1 MNFYI
6 DKLLL
11 WLKNGKLRTLS
22 FSNDKVNVITG
33 NSKTGKTAILEII
46 DYCLCGSKETV
57 VISYEHIAE
66 NVAWY
71 GIRFFINDKVYTIA
85 RGEITEE
92 GLFSKDYYFSQT
104 GEIPEYPCVKM
115 KEPQIKAI
123 LEQEFSID
131 NEITVSYG
139 GKSVR
144 KNTKLSF
151 RYFLIFNTLSKDIID
166 NGKSFFDKMYIER
179 YRDVWPQIFDLALGI
194 INFETLQMQKK
205 IDEIQQEIYVLE
217 SEKRKYAK
225 RQDAYKESVS
235 CLVKQAK
242 EAGLINEDLGLSDAF
257 EALKDLLKDN
267 NQGFAN
273 DFSVEQEYEQLQQ
286 RRDSLSLQLT
296 KLQRFKKSYNK
307 YRNNLR
313 EEKEALQPIE
323 YIYSHFSDKTSGE
336 YLQFLN
342 NLSHELLK
350 VKSAIKGRRPF
361 EHDIDCRI
369 KELKQSIDE
378 LDIRLSQTAHVAYRA
393 IPAAQKLIS
402 LGEIKAEYRRLET
415 PQEENNI
422 EERIN
427 SKEKELDEY
436 TNKTNQISNTRDL
449 TVKTLNEFI
458 QTYISVAKKELD
470 EYGEYGAWFDY
481 KKAFLT
487 LKKNKSAS
495 IANISS
501 SSDHLYMHLCLFA
514 GIHNMLLWQN
524 SPYVPSFLVIDQPS
538 RPYFNTAEYSYKDS
552 ETAIS
557 KKDDWSK
564 VKGIFNL
571 WDNFFDQVLS
581 RKKHFQ
587 IIMLEHVSESAWN
600 TCHHVNLVDIFDGE
614 KNALIPVKLQ

>member
-85 RGEITEE
+85 RGEITEK
-92 GLFSKDYYFSQT
+92 GSFSKDYYFSQT
-104 GEIPEYPCVKM
+104 GEIPERPCVKM
-115 KEPQIKAI
+115 EEAQIKAI

-139 GKSVR
+139 GKSLR
-144 KNTKLSF
+144 KNSKLSF
-151 RYFLIFNTLSKDIID
+151 RYFLMFNTLSKDIID
-166 NGKSFFDKMYIER
+166 NGKSFFDKMHIER
-179 YRDVWPQIFDLALGI
+179 YRDVWPQIFDLALGV
-194 INFETLQMQKK
+194 INFETLQVQKK
-205 IDEIQQEIYVLE
+205 IDGIQQEIYALE
-217 SEKRKYAK
+217 NERRKSAK
-225 RQDAYKESVS
+225 KLELYNESTS
-235 CLVKQAK
+235 SLVKQAK
-242 EAGLINEDLGLSDAF
+242 EAGLINEDLELPDAF
-257 EALKDLLKDN
+257 EALKDLLNNN

-273 DFSVEQEYEQLQQ
+273 DFSVEQEYERLQQ
-286 RRDSLSLQLT
+286 THDGLTLQLA

-307 YRNNLR
+307 YRDNLR

-336 YLQFLN
+336 YFQFLN
-342 NLSHELLK
+342 NLSRELSK

-361 EHDIDCRI
+361 EYDIDCQI
-369 KELKQSIDE
+369 GELQQSIDE
-378 LDIRLSQTAHVAYRA
+378 LNAKLSQTAHVAYRTL
-393 IPAAQKLIS
+393 PAAQKLIS
-402 LGEIKAEYRRLET
+402 LGEIKAEYRRLEP
-415 PQEENNI
+415 PQDDNNI
-422 EERIN
+422 EKRIN
-427 SKEKELDEY
+427 AKEKELEEFVSQ
-436 TNKTNQISNTRDL
+436 TSEISEIREL

-458 QTYISVAKKELD
+458 QSYIYVARNELD
-470 EYGEYGAWFDY
+470 EHGEYGAWFDY
-481 KKAFLT
+481 KKAVLT
-487 LKKNKSAS
+487 LKKNKAAA

-514 GIHNMLLWQN
+514 GIHHMLLSQN

-552 ETAIS
+552 EAAIS

-571 WDNFFDQVLS
+571 WDYFFEQVLS
-581 RKKHFQ
+581 QKKHFQ
-587 IIMLEHVSESAWN
+587 VIMLEHVSESAWN
-600 TCHHVNLVDIFDGE
+600 TCHHINLVDVFDGE
-614 KNALIPVKLQ
+614 KNALVPVEMK

>member
-85 RGEITEE
+85 RGEITEK
-92 GLFSKDYYFSQT
+92 GSFSKDYYFSQT
-104 GEIPEYPCVKM
+104 GEIPERPCVKM
-115 KEPQIKAI
+115 EEAQIKAI

-139 GKSVR
+139 GKSLR

-151 RYFLIFNTLSKDIID
+151 RYFLMFNTLSKDIID
-166 NGKSFFDKMYIER
+166 NGKSFFDKMHIER
-179 YRDVWPQIFDLALGI
+179 YRDVWPQIFDLALGV
-194 INFETLQMQKK
+194 INFETLQVQKK
-205 IDEIQQEIYVLE
+205 IDGIQQEIYALE
-217 SEKRKYAK
+217 NERRKSAK
-225 RQDAYKESVS
+225 KLELYNESIS
-235 CLVKQAK
+235 SLVKQAK
-242 EAGLINEDLGLSDAF
+242 EAGLINEDLELPDAF
-257 EALKDLLKDN
+257 EALKDLLNNN

-273 DFSVEQEYEQLQQ
+273 DFSVEQEYERLQQ
-286 RRDSLSLQLT
+286 THDGLTLQLA
-296 KLQRFKKSYNK
+296 KLQRFKKSYNR
-307 YRNNLR
+307 YRDNLR

-336 YLQFLN
+336 YFQFLN
-342 NLSHELLK
+342 NLSRELSK

-361 EHDIDCRI
+361 EYDIDCQI
-369 KELKQSIDE
+369 GELQQSIDE
-378 LDIRLSQTAHVAYRA
+378 LNAKLSQTAHVAYRTL
-393 IPAAQKLIS
+393 PAAQKLIS
-402 LGEIKAEYRRLET
+402 LGEIKAEYRRLEP
-415 PQEENNI
+415 PQDDNNI
-422 EERIN
+422 EKRIN
-427 SKEKELDEY
+427 AKEKELEEFVSQ
-436 TNKTNQISNTRDL
+436 TSEISEIREL

-458 QTYISVAKKELD
+458 QSYIYVARNELD

-481 KKAFLT
+481 KKAVLT
-487 LKKNKSAS
+487 LKKNKAAA

-514 GIHNMLLWQN
+514 GIHHMLLSQN

-552 ETAIS
+552 EAAIS

-571 WDNFFDQVLS
+571 WDYFFEQVLS
-581 RKKHFQ
+581 QKKHFQ
-587 IIMLEHVSESAWN
+587 VIMLEHVSESAWN
-600 TCHHVNLVDIFDGE
+600 TCHHINLVDVFDGE
-614 KNALIPVKLQ
+614 KNALVPVEMK